1 MRIYVCV
8 KHVPDSAATIT
19 IREKNQIDEN
29 VTFLLN
35 PYDEHA
41 VEEASQLKTRIENSE
56 VIAVTLGKEG
66 ALDTLQSA
74 LAMGA
79 DRGIL
84 IKTDDPID
92 SILTAWA
99 LKAAIE
105 QDGKPDIIFTG
116 KQSIDSEGMQTMFR
130 LAAALDMP
138 AAINVVSFS
147 TDAKNAS
154 VECEL
159 EAGVRQVIEIALPC
173 VIAAGKDLNKPRYP
187 TFIDI
192 RKAKKKEIEQISLD
206 SLQLEKPAASMEVL
220 ELKPAVEQRQA
231 KEFQGQ
237 PEEVVEQLIDVMRDE
252 AKVL

>member
-1 MRIYVCV
+1 MNIYVCV

-19 IREKNQIDEN
+19 IRGKNQIDEG

-41 VEEASQLKTRIENSE
+41 VEEAGKLKAQIGNSE

-66 ALDTLQSA
+66 ALNTLQSA

-84 IKTDDPID
+84 IKTDDRVD
-92 SILTAWA
+92 SILTARA

-130 LAAALDMP
+130 LAAVLDMP
-138 AAINVVSFS
+138 VAINVVSFS
-147 TDAKNAS
+147 IDQELVS
-154 VECEL
+154 VACEL
-159 EAGVRQVIEIALPC
+159 ETGVRQLLEMPLPC
-173 VIAAGKDLNKPRYP
+173 VIGAGKDLNKPGYP

-192 RKAKKKEIEQISLD
+192 RKAKKREIQQIDLASLNI
-206 SLQLEKPAASMEVL
+206 EKPSASMEIL
-220 ELKPAVEQRQA
+220 ELKPVVEQRQA
-231 KEFQGQ
+231 RELKGQ
-237 PEEVVEQLIDVMRDE
+237 PQEVVKQLIEVLRDE
-252 AKVL
+252 AKVI